1 MSALQKQTKSLQELN
16 LEKESWNIIARVVR
30 LWFVE
35 DYTKGKSPFSMEIV
49 LQDKE
54 GVLIHASVRRT
65 LIYKFQSEI
74 KEDKVYF
81 IQSFSVSCNGGSYRT
96 TNHAYKI
103 NFQFGT
109 KVNLVESTLV
119 PNISTAYT
127 PFSTIKAPGFDIDY
141 LVNVIGKFTSVG
153 TERELEKSG
162 KKTKMN
168 VILIESD
175 GMWDSTESLSQ
186 PLTQLGQSS
195 KVSLEEDFIKLHPRC
210 SIEGLKDFK
219 QESTFVVKA
228 TIKHVLDHDDWWY
241 TACICNKAV
250 YSDSK
255 MFKLTLRVID
265 ATDSTTFVVFDRD
278 NTDVGNLPKE
288 FEVLIDK
295 TYLFKVEC
303 KNDYNSKFEQS
314 FRVKKV
320 CMDEKIIESF
330 SDVEVKSLD
339 VYSGNEE
346 ESKLKQI
353 TNEMAPDT
361 IAEDLLIKFTEESND
376 VEALSDHL
384 NTTGS
389 SHVSTKE
396 ALVNQPVIDVEN
408 DELTQKESSHMENL
422 SFDLATKARVPTIK
436 R

>member
-1 MSALQKQTKSLQELN
+1 MSALKKQTQSLQELN
-16 LEKESWNIIARVVR
+16 LEKESWNINAKVVR

-54 GVLIHASVRRT
+54 
-65 LIYKFQSEI
+65 
-74 KEDKVYF
+74 
-81 IQSFSVSCNGGSYRT
+81 
-96 TNHAYKI
+96 
-103 NFQFGT
+103 
-109 KVNLVESTLV
+109 
-119 PNISTAYT
+119 
-127 PFSTIKAPGFDIDY
+127 
-141 LVNVIGKFTSVG
+141 
-153 TERELEKSG
+153 
-162 KKTKMN
+162 
-168 VILIESD
+168 
-175 GMWDSTESLSQ
+175 
-186 PLTQLGQSS
+186 SS

-219 QESTFVVKA
+219 QESTYVVKA

-241 TACICNKAV
+241 IACIYNKAKCNKHV
-250 YSDSK
+250 IK
-255 MFKLTLRVID
+255 VTPRFKLRLRVID

-278 NTDVGNLPKE
+278 ASAMLKKSCSDILDLQDKNTDAGNLPKE

-339 VYSGNEE
+339 VYSGNKE

-353 TNEMAPDT
+353 TNEMAPNT
-361 IAEDLLIKFTEESND
+361 IVEDLLIKFTEESND

-389 SHVSTKE
+389 SPVSTKE

-408 DELTQKESSHMENL
+408 DELTQKESSHLENL